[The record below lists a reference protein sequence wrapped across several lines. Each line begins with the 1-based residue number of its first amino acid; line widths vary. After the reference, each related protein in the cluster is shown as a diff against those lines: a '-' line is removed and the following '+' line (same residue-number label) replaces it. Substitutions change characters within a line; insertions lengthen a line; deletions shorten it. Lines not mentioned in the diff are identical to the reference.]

1 MIFPRALSLN
11 SMGPCLILGGNGQL
25 GKAVIDQM
33 PVTQIMVVKTHHDLD
48 LMDEENL
55 RHVLEEETPSVIIN
69 CAAYTAV
76 DQAENEP
83 EKTYAINSKAV
94 GNLARLVNADVRII
108 HISTDFVFSERISRP
123 YKPNDSTNPVSVYG
137 KSKLAGEANLLT
149 HHPRNSVIVRTS
161 WLYSAVGRNFVLTM
175 LRLMAE
181 REELGV
187 VADQYGSPTST
198 RSLAEII
205 CKFMPPE
212 VKAGL
217 YHWCD
222 SGVISWYDFAVE
234 IHKQAL
240 EKSLLKKPV
249 LINPISTMDYPTLAR
264 RPAYSAL
271 DCSDTEK
278 ILSTKAVPWRESLSR
293 VLDEIKKNRF
303 E

>member
-1 MIFPRALSLN
+1 
-11 SMGPCLILGGNGQL
+11 MGACLLLGGNGQL

-33 PVTQIMVVKTHHDLD
+33 PITQIMVVKTHHDLD
-48 LMDEENL
+48 LMDGDNL
-55 RHVLEEETPSVIIN
+55 RRVLEEVKPSVIIN

-83 EKTYAINSKAV
+83 EKAYAINSIAI
-94 GNLARLVNADVRII
+94 GNLAQLVNTDVRII
-108 HISTDFVFSERISRP
+108 HISTDFVFSQRFSRP
-123 YKPNDSTNPVSVYG
+123 YKPTDSTHPVSVYG
-137 KSKLAGEANLLT
+137 KSKLEGETNLLT

-161 WLYSAVGRNFVLTM
+161 WLYSAVGKNFVLTM

-234 IHKQAL
+234 IQKQAL
-240 EKSLLKKPV
+240 EKSLPTKPV
-249 LINPISTMDYPTLAR
+249 LIKPISTKDYPMLAR
-264 RPAYSAL
+264 RPEYSAL
-271 DCSDTEK
+271 SCSETEQ
-278 ILSTKAVPWRESLSR
+278 ILGIKTVPWRESLSR
-293 VLDEIKKNRF
+293 VLDEIKKNRI

>member
-1 MIFPRALSLN
+1 
-11 SMGPCLILGGNGQL
+11 MGACLLLGGNGQL

-33 PVTQIMVVKTHHDLD
+33 PETQIMVVKTHHDLD
-48 LMDEENL
+48 LMDGDNL
-55 RHVLEEETPSVIIN
+55 RRVLEEVKPSVIIN

-83 EKTYAINSKAV
+83 EKAYAINSTAV
-94 GNLARLVNADVRII
+94 GNLAQLVNTDVRII
-108 HISTDFVFSERISRP
+108 HISTDFVFSQRFSRP
-123 YKPNDSTNPVSVYG
+123 YKPTDSTHPVSVYG
-137 KSKLAGEANLLT
+137 KSKLEGETNLLT

-161 WLYSAVGRNFVLTM
+161 WLYSAVGKNFVLTM

-234 IHKQAL
+234 IQKQAL
-240 EKSLLKKPV
+240 EKSLLTKPV
-249 LINPISTMDYPTLAR
+249 LIKPISTKDYPTLAR
-264 RPAYSAL
+264 RPEYSAL
-271 DCSDTEK
+271 SCSETEQ
-278 ILSTKAVPWRESLSR
+278 ILGIKTVPWRESLSR
-293 VLDEIKKNRF
+293 VLDEIKKNRI

>member
-1 MIFPRALSLN
+1 
-11 SMGPCLILGGNGQL
+11 MGACLLLGGNGQL

-33 PVTQIMVVKTHHDLD
+33 PITQIMVVKTHHDQD
-48 LMDEENL
+48 LMDGDNL
-55 RHVLEEETPSVIIN
+55 RRVLEEVKPSVIIN

-83 EKTYAINSKAV
+83 EKAYAINSIAV
-94 GNLARLVNADVRII
+94 GNLAQLVNTDVRII
-108 HISTDFVFSERISRP
+108 HISTDFVFSQRFSRP
-123 YKPNDSTNPVSVYG
+123 YKPTDSTHPVSVYG
-137 KSKLAGEANLLT
+137 KSKLEGETNLLT

-161 WLYSAVGRNFVLTM
+161 WLYSAVGKNFVLTM

-234 IHKQAL
+234 IQKQAL
-240 EKSLLKKPV
+240 EKSLLTKPV
-249 LINPISTMDYPTLAR
+249 LIKPISTKDYPTLAR
-264 RPAYSAL
+264 RPEYSAL
-271 DCSDTEK
+271 SCSETEQ
-278 ILSTKAVPWRESLSR
+278 ILGIKTVPWRESLSR
-293 VLDEIKKNRF
+293 VLDEIKKNRI